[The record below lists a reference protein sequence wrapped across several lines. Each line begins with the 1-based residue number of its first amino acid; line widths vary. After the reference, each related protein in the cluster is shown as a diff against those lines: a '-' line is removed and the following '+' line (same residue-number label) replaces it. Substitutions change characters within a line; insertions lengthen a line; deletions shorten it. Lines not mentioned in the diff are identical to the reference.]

1 VQSVSSLVLSGRLP
15 DAVAFGPTPQR
26 RKRMST
32 LHDDEIRTIT
42 EGGRL
47 DPQAD
52 TDGDDTD
59 TTDGDATD
67 TDADDADTDATDADA
82 DDSDA

>member
-1 VQSVSSLVLSGRLP
+1 
-15 DAVAFGPTPQR
+15 
-26 RKRMST
+26 MST
-32 LHDDEIRTIT
+32 LRDDEIQTFPRTG
-42 EGGRL
+42 ERL

-67 TDADDADTDATDADA
+67 ADA
-82 DDSDA
+82 DDSDSA

>member
-1 VQSVSSLVLSGRLP
+1 LP
-15 DAVAFGPTPQR
+15 AIPHQEEA
-26 RKRMST
+26 MST
-32 LHDDEIRTIT
+32 LRDDEIQTSPT
-42 EGGRL
+42 TDERL

-67 TDADDADTDATDADA
+67 ADA
-82 DDSDA
+82 DDSDSA

>member
-1 VQSVSSLVLSGRLP
+1 
-15 DAVAFGPTPQR
+15 
-26 RKRMST
+26 MST
-32 LHDDEIRTIT
+32 LRDDEIQTFPRTD
-42 EGGRL
+42 ERL

-67 TDADDADTDATDADA
+67 GDATDGDATDADA
-82 DDSDA
+82 DDSDSA